1 MERRLAMASKG
12 TVRWFNRSIGAGFIR
27 TDEGENVM
35 FLNSAI
41 RDFDTKTVREGLR
54 VSLDILESQYGFSA
68 TNVRSVDAQG

>member
-1 MERRLAMASKG
+1 
-12 TVRWFNRSIGAGFIR
+12 VRWFNRSIGAGFIR

-41 RDFDTKTVREGLR
+41 RDFDTKAVREGLR

-68 TNVRSVDAQG
+68 VNVRSVDAQG

>member
-1 MERRLAMASKG
+1 MERRLTMASKG

-68 TNVRSVDAQG
+68 VNVRSVDAQG

>member
-1 MERRLAMASKG
+1 MASKG

-68 TNVRSVDAQG
+68 ANVRSVDAQG